1 MQFILLK
8 PNSLQYQR
16 KTKPRSPLLWP
27 QIHSGEVLA
36 RVHRCFREVLVAS
49 WVTKPPFETG
59 LKAGGT
65 LKANNW
71 SWVFSLYLPQ
81 ALLSLWME
89 ESPIRASNYLEMQP
103 VLDTSMNLTCASIL
117 MAKRSI
123 SSQQRELFLQYYQ
136 KHLEGLKENFP
147 GFGVPSHHIGFHV
160 YDFIG
165 LFGSTPN
172 FWCFPGERRIGRLQ
186 KIPTNHRPGS

>member
-1 MQFILLK
+1 
-8 PNSLQYQR
+8 
-16 KTKPRSPLLWP
+16 
-27 QIHSGEVLA
+27 
-36 RVHRCFREVLVAS
+36 VHRCFREVLVAS

-65 LKANNW
+65 LKADNW
-71 SWVFSLYLPQ
+71 GRTFSLYLPL

-89 ESPIRASNYLEMQP
+89 ESPIRASNYAEMQP
-103 VLDTSMNLTCASIL
+103 VLDTSMSLTCASIL
-117 MAKRSI
+117 MAKRSV
-123 SSQQRELFLQYYQ
+123 SSQRRELFLHYYQ

-147 GFGVPSHHIGFHV
+147 GFGVPSHHVGFHV

-165 LFGSTPN
+165 LFSSTPN
-172 FWCFPGERRIGRLQ
+172 FWCFPGERGIGRLQ